1 MKRWISGLVAAVV
14 VVLAVP
20 AIAAPPAAGTPEDT
34 IVQTLKLL
42 KDGKLDEFISTYCD
56 PNYCNTGNLESL
68 KAYALKH
75 AAEHAKDCLRE
86 GDTLEV
92 TRVKGDFTKDSRAT
106 IYVRCEPDRMP
117 VPTNFTKQPDGS
129 WKISGLSF

>member
-1 MKRWISGLVAAVV
+1 MKRSISVLFAATVVA
-14 VVLAVP
+14 LALP
-20 AIAAPPAAGTPEDT
+20 ALAAAPAAGTPEDT
-34 IVQTLKLL
+34 IVQSLKLL
-42 KDGKLDEFISTYCD
+42 KDGKLDDFIAKYCD

-75 AAEHAKDCLRE
+75 AAEHAKDCLHE

-92 TRVKGDFTKDSRAT
+92 TRVKGDFTTDTRAT
-106 IYVRCEPDRMP
+106 IYVRCEADRMP
-117 VPTNFTKQPDGS
+117 VPTNFAKQADGT